1 MVMKVGVLVSSY
13 NSDDWER
20 VLADDYSRPPMV
32 PDRDVIDNTWLFAS
46 QVEPLGFDTLW
57 TTEHYGSPYAMQGN
71 PLQFLSY
78 WAGRTERIDMGTAVL
93 VLPWWDPVKLA
104 TEMSMLDLMLGG
116 RRLIP
121 GIGRGVAAS
130 EYASL
135 RIPREESR
143 DRFYEVLDV
152 LRLAD
157 AEEEFSYDGR
167 YYQIPPT
174 SIRPQGRHRGRLL
187 ENLRGAFTTRTSVE
201 RGAVSGVGQMFVAG
215 ESLDL
220 MSRHFAKFNEAR
232 VGAGYAPDQPTA
244 VLFTRC
250 VPHEIDDDEMYR
262 YFLRYTDE
270 SNNHYAK
277 WKNPGFGGVAGYED
291 YVRMDDPD
299 ADFGARAIAA
309 QKASHLIGTPDQ
321 IIEKVQ
327 AVQEAISM
335 DHLIIN
341 ISHGGIP
348 LKESMAS
355 MELFSKE
362 VLPVL
367 QAMETP
373 LHPHSLGTAPT
384 LAATPE

>member
-1 MVMKVGVLVSSY
+1 MVVKVGVLVSSY
-13 NSDDWER
+13 NSDDWGR
-20 VLADDYSRPPMV
+20 VLAGDYSRSPMV

-46 QVEPLGFDTLW
+46 LVEPLGFDTLW

-93 VLPWWDPVKLA
+93 VLPWWDPVRLA
-104 TEMSMLDLMLGG
+104 TEMSMLDLMLEG

-121 GIGRGVAAS
+121 GVGRGVAAS

-157 AEEEFSYDGR
+157 SEEEFSYDGR
-167 YYQIPPT
+167 YYKIPPT

-187 ENLRGAFTTRTSVE
+187 ENLRGAFTTRASVE

-250 VPHEIDDDEMYR
+250 VPREIDDDEMYR

-277 WKNPGFGGVAGYED
+277 WKNPGFSGVAGYED
-291 YVRMDDPD
+291 YVKMDDPSE
-299 ADFGARAIAA
+299 DFGARAIAA

-321 IIEKVQ
+321 IIEKVR

-341 ISHGGIP
+341 LSHGGIP
-348 LKESMAS
+348 LKESTAS
-355 MELFSKE
+355 IELFAKE

-373 LHPHSLGTAPT
+373 LHPHSLGTS
-384 LAATPE
+384 ATTA